1 MPPVLPLLD
10 FFDESLWVRVPWGKG
25 RAPAFEVA
33 VIYIHFHR
41 GVKAICWKVY
51 LCQHVAIEGLA
62 FLGVGSADNSIFCRF
77 VTGPRTTKFG
87 GKLGN
92 TVRVLDAKAS
102 GALQRLRFFSLPS
115 LLGATAPS
123 GHLQR

>member
-1 MPPVLPLLD
+1 MGEGPGTGLRSRGNLHPFSPWCQGNLLEK
-10 FFDESLWVRVPWGKG
+10 FMSVSRE
-25 RAPAFEVA
+25 
-33 VIYIHFHR
+33 
-41 GVKAICWKVY
+41 
-51 LCQHVAIEGLA
+51 AIEGLA

-77 VTGPRTTKFG
+77 LTGPSTTKFG

-92 TVRVLDAKAS
+92 TVRVVDAKAS
-102 GALQRLRFFSLPS
+102 GALQRLRFFFLPS